1 MELYLLHERR
11 QDYLRKFQKVS
22 TPLFLEG
29 VYSIYANVKR
39 HNKVSK
45 KLLKEFQQSMFDV
58 SLWSKDI
65 ISKEYERFQS
75 KVPSINKYIQVVF
88 ETDKVLRN
96 GHVKSAVDYIPK
108 PYDFI
113 HQCYLNIARALWKQP
128 FLMYDINVTK
138 LTLQKNKLKVE
149 RIVNECIQD
158 TFVQYLPLEPDGDD
172 GLSDYVLVHD
182 DINEINETFSHS
194 SEPHEGDITTY
205 DAHDAHD
212 EDEINETFSHSSEPH
227 ESDII
232 ETLSHS
238 SEPHESDVIGY
249 DDKLEHVPDTVPKQ
263 LCIPE
268 EIVDHVPAYVPEMLD
283 TISQDAEEYPEA
295 TPEEQEE
302 CESQHIQEEEFEE
315 KPEQEQEQEQEFGEE
330 YEETVLAEET
340 QQAIEE
346 LEDMSAY
353 DISQVPILSDTVANV
368 DTDADNIRIVNV
380 QDGRERTRDTL
391 LSLKKRVKS
400 SIHRHGHTTSK
411 SFF

>member
-39 HNKVSK
+39 HNKVNK
-45 KLLKEFQQSMFDV
+45 KLLKEFQQSMFDI

-65 ISKEYERFQS
+65 ISTEYERFQS

-88 ETDKVLRN
+88 ETDKVLRK
-96 GHVKSAVDYIPK
+96 GHVKSAIDYTPK
-108 PYDFI
+108 PSDFI

-158 TFVQYLPLEPDGDD
+158 TFIQYLPLETEEPEGND

-182 DINEINETFSHS
+182 ENKENNENSEINETLSHES
-194 SEPHEGDITTY
+194 GISGIIAY
-205 DAHDAHD
+205 DAH
-212 EDEINETFSHSSEPH
+212 DEINETFSHSSEPH

-232 ETLSHS
+232 A
-238 SEPHESDVIGY
+238 Y
-249 DDKLEHVPDTVPKQ
+249 DDQLEPEQ

-268 EIVDHVPAYVPEMLD
+268 EIVEHESAYVPEELD
-283 TISQDAEEYPEA
+283 TISQDAEEYPET

-302 CESQHIQEEEFEE
+302 YESQDTQNSQDQQEEEFEE
-315 KPEQEQEQEQEFGEE
+315 MQEQEQQPEEE
-330 YEETVLAEET
+330 YDETVLTKENHQALEE
-340 QQAIEE
+340 
-346 LEDMSAY
+346 S
-353 DISQVPILSDTVANV
+353 DISEVPIVSD
-368 DTDADNIRIVNV
+368 DAHNIRIVNV

-400 SIHRHGHTTSK
+400 SIHRHTTSK

>member
-29 VYSIYANVKR
+29 VYSIYSNVKR

-65 ISKEYERFQS
+65 INTEYERFKS
-75 KVPSINKYIQVVF
+75 KVPNINKYIQVVF
-88 ETDKVLRN
+88 ETDKVLRK
-96 GHVKSAVDYIPK
+96 GHATSAIDYIPK
-108 PYDFI
+108 PSDFI

-158 TFVQYLPLEPDGDD
+158 TFVQYLPLEPDGD
-172 GLSDYVLVHD
+172 GLSDYVVVHD
-182 DINEINETFSHS
+182 EIE
-194 SEPHEGDITTY
+194 
-205 DAHDAHD
+205 
-212 EDEINETFSHSSEPH
+212 ETFSHSSEPH

-232 ETLSHS
+232 SYDAYDAYDAHDEQKVD
-238 SEPHESDVIGY
+238 EP
-249 DDKLEHVPDTVPKQ
+249 
-263 LCIPE
+263 
-268 EIVDHVPAYVPEMLD
+268 VPEYMPETPNTFLQD
-283 TISQDAEEYPEA
+283 TDQHEQDEDAYLEQ
-295 TPEEQEE
+295 TPEEQDE
-302 CESQHIQEEEFEE
+302 CESQQTQQEEPEE
-315 KPEQEQEQEQEFGEE
+315 EPEHEQEPEE
-330 YEETVLAEET
+330 VLALAEEN
-340 QQAIEE
+340 QQ
-346 LEDMSAY
+346 SASTY
-353 DISQVPILSDTVANV
+353 DISQDPILSDTVA
-368 DTDADNIRIVNV
+368 DDIRIVNV
-380 QDGRERTRDTL
+380 QEGRERTRDTL

-400 SIHRHGHTTSK
+400 SIHRHTTSK

>member
-39 HNKVSK
+39 HNKVNK

-65 ISKEYERFQS
+65 ISKEYERFKS
-75 KVPSINKYIQVVF
+75 KVPSIDKYIQVVF
-88 ETDKVLRN
+88 ETDKVLRK
-96 GHVKSAVDYIPK
+96 GHANSAIDYIPN
-108 PYDFI
+108 PSDFI

-172 GLSDYVLVHD
+172 GLSDYVVVHD
-182 DINEINETFSHS
+182 EMEETFSH
-194 SEPHEGDITTY
+194 
-205 DAHDAHD
+205 
-212 EDEINETFSHSSEPH
+212 SHSSEPH

-232 ETLSHS
+232 SYDTHAHD
-238 SEPHESDVIGY
+238 EPEHVHESDIISY
-249 DDKLEHVPDTVPKQ
+249 DAHDEPEHVHESDINSYDAHDEPEHVPDS
-263 LCIPE
+263 IPE
-268 EIVDHVPAYVPEMLD
+268 QLEDPSPEAEYF
-283 TISQDAEEYPEA
+283 SQEAEQYPEIM
-295 TPEEQEE
+295 PEEQEE
-302 CESQHIQEEEFEE
+302 EQEREEEPEPEE
-315 KPEQEQEQEQEFGEE
+315 DLVAATKEF
-330 YEETVLAEET
+330 
-340 QQAIEE
+340 
-346 LEDMSAY
+346 EDMSSY
-353 DISQVPILSDTVANV
+353 DISQVPILSDSVA
-368 DTDADNIRIVNV
+368 DADADNIRIVNV

-400 SIHRHGHTTSK
+400 SIHRHK

>member
-39 HNKVSK
+39 HNKVNK
-45 KLLKEFQQSMFDV
+45 QLLKEFQQSMFDV

-88 ETDKVLRN
+88 ETDKILRK
-96 GHVKSAVDYIPK
+96 GHANSAPK
-108 PYDFI
+108 PSDFI

-172 GLSDYVLVHD
+172 GLSDYVVVHD
-182 DINEINETFSHS
+182 ELEETFSHS
-194 SEPHEGDITTY
+194 SEIHES
-205 DAHDAHD
+205 DA
-212 EDEINETFSHSSEPH
+212 H

-232 ETLSHS
+232 T
-238 SEPHESDVIGY
+238 Y
-249 DDKLEHVPDTVPKQ
+249 DDTHDEQEVLEQLEEHVPEDMPKT
-263 LCIPE
+263 PN
-268 EIVDHVPAYVPEMLD
+268 
-283 TISQDAEEYPEA
+283 TILQEADQDEDEYLEQ

-302 CESQHIQEEEFEE
+302 CESQQTQEEE
-315 KPEQEQEQEQEFGEE
+315 GIE
-330 YEETVLAEET
+330 YEPEEPK
-340 QQAIEE
+340 EE
-346 LEDMSAY
+346 EVPVEDISTY
-353 DISQVPILSDTVANV
+353 DISQVPISSDTVH
-368 DTDADNIRIVNV
+368 DTDVDADNIRIVNV

-400 SIHRHGHTTSK
+400 SIHRHTASK